1 MNLTAL
7 KLISITLVYIE
18 AIIYCAIVQIE
29 ITNQS
34 STYQIS
40 KSIKLFLIEVMTC
53 DEQ

>member
-1 MNLTAL
+1 VKLTAL
-7 KLISITLVYIE
+7 RLISITLVHIE
-18 AIIYCAIVQIE
+18 AIIHCAMVQIE
-29 ITNQS
+29 ITNQL